1 MIGLEYSLDSLTQA
15 RQNFRALHRELNS
28 DFAGTLTTNPPLTTD
43 WINTDWMQG
52 LPMKDRSLHRVICN
66 LSLSFVPSPV
76 ATIRECY
83 RVLRPQGRLLLT
95 VFHPNSDLSVLY
107 RQHLHRA
114 HQDEFS
120 PQAQM
125 VIQYLGRVRE
135 AIRHGLLHTFD
146 QSSLAWFLRQ
156 AGIPLIPRI
165 LPVLDGHAF
174 LAIIEKD
181 KSTS

>member
-1 MIGLEYSLDSLTQA
+1 
-15 RQNFRALHRELNS
+15 
-28 DFAGTLTTNPPLTTD
+28 
-43 WINTDWMQG
+43 
-52 LPMKDRSLHRVICN
+52 
-66 LSLSFVPSPV
+66 V
-76 ATIRECY
+76 ATIRELY

-95 VFHPNSDLSVLY
+95 VFHPNSDLAVLY

-114 HQDEFS
+114 NQDEFS
-120 PQAQM
+120 PQAQL
-125 VIQYLGRVRE
+125 VIQYLGRLRE

-146 QSSLAWFLRQ
+146 RSSLTWFLKQ
-156 AGIPLIPRI
+156 AGIPLMPRI